1 MNELIAN
8 DSVFLGIKGIQDVL
22 VSNWI
27 GPVFFVVI
35 AAVAIV
41 LVWQKQIR
49 ALAVFAVVAV
59 IGGLLIFNAEALF
72 GNKGSLT
79 GAGKKV
85 VDKVNTV
92 DSVDYQGIL

>member
-1 MNELIAN
+1 M
-8 DSVFLGIKGIQDVL
+8 
-22 VSNWI
+22 
-27 GPVFFVVI
+27 
-35 AAVAIV
+35 
-41 LVWQKQIR
+41 
-49 ALAVFAVVAV
+49 AV